1 MAQMK
6 SLEIMSK
13 NQLTRY
19 PSPLT
24 APLSKAVRAGDFLFL
39 SGQTPKDEKLQP
51 LRGDIEVQTRNVLE
65 TIAASLAELDSN
77 MTQVVRATVWL
88 SDIKLMSRFNAV
100 YAEFFKNALPVRS
113 TVEAQLS
120 QGVDVEIEV
129 TAFAPAH

>member
-1 MAQMK
+1 
-6 SLEIMSK
+6 MSK